1 MRLKQ
6 LDLTQLS
13 LVNFRKKKF
22 YKDSFP
28 KNTSD
33 EYKKSSNIS

>member
-13 LVNFRKKKF
+13 LFNFRKKKF
-22 YKDSFP
+22 YKDSLP
-28 KNTSD
+28 KKLD
-33 EYKKSSNIS
+33 GEYKKSNNIS

>member
-6 LDLTQLS
+6 LGLTQLS
-13 LVNFRKKKF
+13 LVNFRKKRF

-28 KNTSD
+28 KKLNG